1 MIIKPRVRG
10 FMCVTSHP
18 SGCEQNVLNQINYIK
33 SQASIVAP
41 KRVLVIG
48 SSTGYGLSARITAAF
63 GAGASTLGVFFE
75 KPGSDRKPGTA
86 GWYNSA
92 AFHKQAENEGLYA
105 KSINGDAFSDG
116 VKQRVIETIAK
127 DLGQI
132 DLVIYSL
139 AAPRRQHPKTGEIF
153 NSTLKPV
160 GKSIT
165 MRGINTDKEVIQEFS
180 LEAASDQEIS
190 DTVSVMGGEDWQ
202 MWMDALSD
210 ANVLAPGAKTTAFTY
225 IGEKMTWDLYWD
237 GTIGQA
243 KKDLDSKVFSI
254 REKLALSAGD
264 ARVSVLKAVVTQSS
278 SAIPIMPLY
287 LSILFKEMK
296 IDGSHE
302 GCIEQL
308 YRLFT
313 EGLYSDNPR
322 LDGEG
327 RLRMDE
333 REMRADV
340 QAKVA
345 ESWAKISTENLN
357 QLTDFADYKH
367 EFLSLFGFGVAGVDY
382 DQEVASEVPINNL
395 IEGSTLG

>member
-210 ANVLAPGAKTTAFTY
+210 ADVLAPGAKTTAFTY

-243 KKDLDSKVFSI
+243 KKDLDNKVLSI

-287 LSILFKEMK
+287 LSMLFKEMK

-357 QLTDFADYKH
+357 QLTDFSGYKQ

-382 DQEVASEVPINNL
+382 DQEVDSEVPIENL
-395 IEGSTLG
+395 IEGPTLG

>member
-18 SGCEQNVLNQINYIK
+18 SGCEQNVLNQIDYIK
-33 SQASIVAP
+33 SQAPILAP

-63 GAGASTLGVFFE
+63 GAGAATLGVFFE

-92 AFHKQAENEGLYA
+92 AFHKQAENDGLYA

-160 GKSIT
+160 GRSIT

-210 ANVLAPGAKTTAFTY
+210 ADVLAPGAKTTAFTY

-243 KKDLDSKVFSI
+243 KKDLDNKVLSI

-367 EFLSLFGFGVAGVDY
+367 EFLSLFGFGVTGVDY
-382 DQEVASEVPINNL
+382 DKEVASEVSINNL
-395 IEGSTLG
+395 IEGSILG